1 MCACAHVRM
10 CACAHVHKELK
21 WSLSGLG
28 YFGKGS
34 KKGESSFIISRASL
48 RTESN
53 YGAWSSSS
61 RCSYPHCW
69 RGFSV
74 RTREWWGTIHQRNCA
89 ATKLQVWGW
98 LQANRLEDLYRD
110 QRLRISSGRYLL
122 PNQGQSQYKGWNFK
136 LANEMLACEY
146 SRVSSLRLHF
156 NDRNSILMM

>member
-1 MCACAHVRM
+1 MCACAQGIEVKPDW
-10 CACAHVHKELK
+10 A
-21 WSLSGLG
+21 SL
-28 YFGKGS
+28 FRNEC
-34 KKGESSFIISRASL
+34 KKGREFLIISRASL
-48 RTESN
+48 RTESS
-53 YGAWSSSS
+53 YGVCSSSS
-61 RCSYPHCW
+61 RCSYIHCW

-136 LANEMLACEY
+136 LANEMLAWEY